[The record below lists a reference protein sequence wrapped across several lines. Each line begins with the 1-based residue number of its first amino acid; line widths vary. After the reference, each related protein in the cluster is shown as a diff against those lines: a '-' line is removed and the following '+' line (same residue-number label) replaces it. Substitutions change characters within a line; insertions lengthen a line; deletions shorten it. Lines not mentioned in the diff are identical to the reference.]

1 MAGREGDRERGEG
14 FATSERAPGSL
25 GRGLTPAVGRLSRS
39 WPALATLLVVVGL
52 WQAAAVA
59 FDVPSVLL
67 PSPVEVGAALAGTY
81 PTLLGDAGVTALTA
95 ALGLLAGCLVGGVL
109 AFAMTTSR
117 RAART
122 VLPYVIALRI
132 APLIAIAPLV
142 FLWFGRGVLPRAL
155 LVASLALFPMTVAT
169 LDGLRSTP
177 PRYLALMRS
186 VAASPARVFL
196 RVRVPAAAPSVFAG
210 LELAATL
217 SVIGAVVAEFV
228 TLRAG
233 LGYRVFVTAERLRT
247 AESFAALAVL
257 SALGIAF
264 YLAPTLLARLAGFE
278 RSLE

>member
-1 MAGREGDRERGEG
+1 MAGLEGDRDRSDA
-14 FATSERAPGSL
+14 FATVERPRVSR
-25 GRGLTPAVGRLSRS
+25 GRNVVARV
-39 WPALATLLVVVGL
+39 WPALATLLVLVTA
-52 WQAAAVA
+52 WQAAVA
-59 FDVPSVLL
+59 ALEIPSILL
-67 PSPVEVGAALAGTY
+67 PSPFEVGEALASTY
-81 PTLLGDAGVTALTA
+81 PQLLVDAGVTALTA
-95 ALGLLAGCLVGGVL
+95 ALGLLAGCVVGGGL

-142 FLWFGRGVLPRAL
+142 FLWFGRGVLSRAL
-155 LVASLALFPMTVAT
+155 LVTTLAVFPMTVAT

-177 PRYLALMRS
+177 RQYLALMRS
-186 VAASPARVFL
+186 VAASPAQVFL

-233 LGYRVFVTAERLRT
+233 LGYRVFLTAERLRT

-257 SALGIAF
+257 SALGVGF
-264 YLAPTLLARLAGFE
+264 YLAPTALARLAGFE
-278 RSLE
+278 RSPE

>member
-1 MAGREGDRERGEG
+1 MAGLGDDRDWGG
-14 FATSERAPGSL
+14 AFATVSEARGRDVVSRA
-25 GRGLTPAVGRLSRS
+25 
-39 WPALATLLVVVGL
+39 WPALVTLLALVTA
-52 WQAAAVA
+52 WQAAVSVL
-59 FDVPSVLL
+59 DVPSILL
-67 PSPVEVGAALAGTY
+67 PSPLEVGAALAGTY
-81 PTLLGDAGVTALTA
+81 PRLLADAGVTALTA
-95 ALGLLAGCLVGGVL
+95 ILGLLAGCLVGGVL

-155 LVASLALFPMTVAT
+155 LVATLAVFPMTVAT

-177 PRYLALMRS
+177 PQYLALMRS
-186 VAASPARVFL
+186 VAAPPARVFL

-217 SVIGAVVAEFV
+217 SVIGTVVAEFV

-264 YLAPTLLARLAGFE
+264 YLAPTAVARLAGVE
-278 RSLE
+278 RSPE